1 MEMVD
6 DLKNSM
12 SKWFDRNSSW
22 LEDGADI
29 LKGFLALIATVFVAT
44 LFILFNV
51 VSLALLAFLSLLS
64 EGNKRLKK
72 KISSYKEDN
81 E

>member
-12 SKWFDRNSSW
+12 SKWFDRSSSW

-64 EGNKRLKK
+64 EGNKRVKK